1 MKQKD
6 LEQAF
11 DKYGKIVEIKIR
23 ESRDRYAFI
32 EFETY
37 EAAEEAFSK
46 YWAFNYLNL
55 GGF

>member
-6 LEQAF
+6 IEQTF
-11 DKYGKIVEIKIR
+11 EKFGKIVEIKIR

-37 EAAEEAFSK
+37 EAADEAYSK
-46 YWAFNYLNL
+46 YWALKLLNW

>member
-6 LEQAF
+6 IEEAF
-11 DKYGKIVEIKIR
+11 EKFGKIVEIKIR

-46 YWAFNYLNL
+46 YGAFNFLNF
-55 GGF
+55 GF